1 MAFKITPN
9 PTIEDLQKIMNQY
22 NGSLY
27 LNDCTELTSL
37 PENLTVGGNLYLGG
51 CTGQITGNRNYKRL
65 HNGDYTEGKYLY
77 ADGILTHIRKA
88 KKSGQYTLYT
98 GKIKGRNVVSDGT
111 YYAHCDRFS
120 DGIKDI
126 EFKKARVRGSEQYR
140 DLTLDSIVKKDDA
153 VTMYRIITGACR
165 QGTQQ
170 FLDNMTG
177 FKEEYTVR
185 EIIELT
191 RGQFG
196 SETFAGFFGGTE

>member
-1 MAFKITPN
+1 LPENLTVGGWL
-9 PTIEDLQKIMNQY
+9 DLT
-22 NGSLY
+22 G
-27 LNDCTELTSL
+27 CTGLTSL
-37 PENLTVGGNLYLGG
+37 PENLTVGGRVFQSDA
-51 CTGQITGNRNYKRL
+51 GQITGNRNYKRL
-65 HNGDYTEGKYLY
+65 HNGDYVEGKYLY

-88 KKSGQYTLYT
+88 KKSGLYTLYT
-98 GKIKGRNVVSDGT
+98 GKIKGRNVVSDGK

-126 EFKKARVRGSEQYR
+126 EFKKARDRGSEQYR
-140 DLTLDSIVKKDDA
+140 NLTLDSIVKKDDA

-177 FKEEYTVR
+177 FKEEYTVS